1 MKKRQLENQDS
12 RTLFVIRYVFVK
24 DSDIVTNISFSI
36 WVILRFVLF
45 ALDNI
50 WLEDEVNL
58 FYTAYLMVCFQSK
71 VFLQLFFLNRLT
83 ILICRYLNVDPTP
96 RTPMKTTLKKYWL
109 QTLTITITT
118 IHITI
123 NYCHVHS
130 RDANKKKCMTRSS
143 VNKGFIICNLT
154 FPLT

>member
-83 ILICRYLNVDPTP
+83 ILICRYLNVDPTR

-109 QTLTITITT
+109 QTL
-118 IHITI
+118 

-130 RDANKKKCMTRSS
+130 RDANKKVYDQKQRKQRLHNLQLNFSS
-143 VNKGFIICNLT
+143 HLNMQQPYLYV
-154 FPLT
+154 